1 MAFSVNHP
9 ILYLFSGIVVAF
21 ILAQSVYFLVK
32 AAARARELGIS
43 GATIRKTVLSSA
55 LFSVAPAVSILVG
68 VITLS
73 QFIGLPYPWLRL
85 SVLGAVTYELP
96 AATLAAGAM
105 GAEVIQTI
113 SDARV
118 FSTIAWVMALGILSG
133 LILVLLGLR
142 KIQSGMISLA
152 GKDKRWGEI
161 LSDALFLGMISA
173 FVGLLFARVREGLPG
188 FIPLVVA
195 LASALLMALC
205 GLLIK
210 KLKWTWL
217 EQYALPLSMLGA
229 MALSLPITALMT
241 GGGH

>member
-96 AATLAAGAM
+96 AATIAASAM
-105 GAEVIQTI
+105 GAPVTQAIT
-113 SDARV
+113 DARTFAV
-118 FSTIAWVMALGILSG
+118 IAWVKRIALIARRPKNQEARRIL
-133 LILVLLGLR
+133 LV
-142 KIQSGMISLA
+142 QGMRQF
-152 GKDKRWGEI
+152 GKALDRPT
-161 LSDALFLGMISA
+161 LLFLTRTEMQ
-173 FVGLLFARVREGLPG
+173 RHYR
-188 FIPLVVA
+188 
-195 LASALLMALC
+195 
-205 GLLIK
+205 
-210 KLKWTWL
+210 T
-217 EQYALPLSMLGA
+217 
-229 MALSLPITALMT
+229 
-241 GGGH
+241 

>member
-1 MAFSVNHP
+1 MD
-9 ILYLFSGIVVAF
+9 SGV
-21 ILAQSVYFLVK
+21 
-32 AAARARELGIS
+32 
-43 GATIRKTVLSSA
+43 IRKTVLSSA
-55 LFSVAPAVSILVG
+55 LFSIAPAVSILVG

-73 QFIGLPYPWLRL
+73 KFLGLPYPWLRL

-96 AATLAAGAM
+96 AATIAASAM
-105 GAEVIQTI
+105 GAPVTQAIT
-113 SDARV
+113 DARTFAV
-118 FSTIAWVMALGILSG
+118 IAWVMALGILSG

-188 FIPLVVA
+188 FIPLAVA

-241 GGGH
+241 RGGH